1 MLYIILAVGAL
12 IAGAVTAIA
21 GGGGILIVT
30 LLMLFDTPI
39 KMVIGTN
46 RLSALM
52 DNATSTYNYN
62 KRGKINRKFLKY
74 SMLPAL
80 VGTFIGSKFLSMV
93 DSYVL
98 ERLIPVILIALVVHS
113 SFSKKTGMESRFQGF
128 NKKNILL
135 GMLVTF
141 IIGVYTGFF
150 GLAAGSFFSLA
161 LVYVFKFD
169 FLEAVATVKPLLF
182 IMGLTSAV
190 FYAVNGLI
198 DYRYAIFITIFRV
211 VGSRLGSSY
220 ASEKGARLVK
230 PVFSVF
236 CVLIAVKNIF

>member
-80 VGTFIGSKFLSMV
+80 VGTFIGSKFFINGGFVCAGAAYSCYTN
-93 DSYVL
+93 SFG
-98 ERLIPVILIALVVHS
+98 RALKLFKKDGYGKQVSGIHT
-113 SFSKKTGMESRFQGF
+113 KKTSCSGC
-128 NKKNILL
+128 LL
-135 GMLVTF
+135 H
-141 IIGVYTGFF
+141 
-150 GLAAGSFFSLA
+150 
-161 LVYVFKFD
+161 
-169 FLEAVATVKPLLF
+169 LL
-182 IMGLTSAV
+182 
-190 FYAVNGLI
+190 
-198 DYRYAIFITIFRV
+198 
-211 VGSRLGSSY
+211 
-220 ASEKGARLVK
+220 
-230 PVFSVF
+230 
-236 CVLIAVKNIF
+236 